1 MFKHFNDKHNV
12 SLIEYY
18 KKYHKLLE
26 SGVEPQETPETEDA
40 TYQKPD
46 TSVSSES
53 ASDTEEVGMEQVW
66 PLTVCFCFCLKPLK
80 CLLGLTQRYSHS
92 HAF

>member
-1 MFKHFNDKHNV
+1 M

-18 KKYHKLLE
+18 KKHHKLLE
-26 SGVEPQETPETEDA
+26 SGVEPQETPGTEDA

-53 ASDTEEVGMEQVW
+53 DTEEVGMEQVW
-66 PLTVCFCFCLKPLK
+66 TI
-80 CLLGLTQRYSHS
+80 T
-92 HAF
+92 

>member
-1 MFKHFNDKHNV
+1 MVSIEVGFWQLPEDYTVLFKHFNDKHNV

-26 SGVEPQETPETEDA
+26 SGVEPQVTPETEDA

-53 ASDTEEVGMEQVW
+53 GSDTEEVGMKQVW
-66 PLTVCFCFCLKPLK
+66 PIT
-80 CLLGLTQRYSHS
+80 
-92 HAF
+92 